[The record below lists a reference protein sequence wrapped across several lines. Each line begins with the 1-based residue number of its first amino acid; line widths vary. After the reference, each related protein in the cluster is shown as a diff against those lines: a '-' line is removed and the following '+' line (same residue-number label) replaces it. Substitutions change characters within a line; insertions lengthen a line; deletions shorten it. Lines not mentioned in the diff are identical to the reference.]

1 MNAILS
7 FELPEDRGEFE
18 IATRSMD
25 WALVAWVLDQKLRGI
40 VKYGEKYGGETIN
53 PNDADL
59 IRGLLHDILDEHNL
73 TLDMI
78 E

>member
-25 WALVAWVLDQKLRGI
+25 WAFSCVGFRP
-40 VKYGEKYGGETIN
+40 E
-53 PNDADL
+53 
-59 IRGLLHDILDEHNL
+59 
-73 TLDMI
+73 I
-78 E
+78 ERDCKVWGKVRRRDNQSKRC

>member
-40 VKYGEKYGGETIN
+40 LKYGEK
-53 PNDADL
+53 
-59 IRGLLHDILDEHNL
+59 
-73 TLDMI
+73 
-78 E
+78 